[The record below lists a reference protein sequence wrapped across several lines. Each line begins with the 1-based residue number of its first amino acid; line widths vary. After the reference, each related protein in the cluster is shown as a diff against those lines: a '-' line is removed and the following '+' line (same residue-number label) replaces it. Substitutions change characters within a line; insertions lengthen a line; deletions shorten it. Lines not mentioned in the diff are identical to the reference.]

1 MTQEEKQEKQNQIKR
16 LEEQMHISMPVLL
29 KMQKMDV
36 LKLLKYE
43 FVKDKNS
50 KEECHDIDAIANNII
65 DIGYRNISKAEEK
78 DQKEI
83 YKLIKS
89 NYQFLGRRHLK
100 EFMMAIEWEFAED
113 MKFYDIRKIVLD
125 DWIKDLEALEYGI
138 LNGLSISAPPR
149 SRENRRSVLYFSCG
163 ACYVILQKVASSS
176 AILVLWRK
184 KYIQIL

>member
-1 MTQEEKQEKQNQIKR
+1 
-16 LEEQMHISMPVLL
+16 MPVLL
-29 KMQKMDV
+29 NRQKMHV
-36 LKLLKYE
+36 LKLLNND
-43 FVKDKNS
+43 FVFDKNS
-50 KEECHDIDAIANNII
+50 KKQCHDIDSVATII
-65 DIGYRNISKAEEK
+65 FDIGFRNISKAEEK

-138 LNGLSISAPPR
+138 LKGLSISAPPR
-149 SRENRRSVLYFSCG
+149 SRKG
-163 ACYVILQKVASSS
+163 VIHG
-176 AILVLWRK
+176 
-184 KYIQIL
+184 

>member
-16 LEEQMHISMPVLL
+16 LEEQMHINMPVLL

-138 LNGLSISAPPR
+138 LKGLSISAPPR
-149 SRENRRSVLYFSCG
+149 SRKG
-163 ACYVILQKVASSS
+163 VIHG
-176 AILVLWRK
+176 
-184 KYIQIL
+184 

>member
-16 LEEQMHISMPVLL
+16 LEEQMQISMPVLL
-29 KMQKMDV
+29 KMQKMNV

-100 EFMMAIEWEFAED
+100 EFMIAIEWEFAED
-113 MKFYDIRKIVLD
+113 MKFYDIRKIVFD
-125 DWIKDLEALEYGI
+125 DWIKELEALEYGI
-138 LNGLSISAPPR
+138 LKGLSISAPPR
-149 SRENRRSVLYFSCG
+149 SRENRRSVLYFLCG
-163 ACYVILQKVASSS
+163 ACCVILQKVAFLSV
-176 AILVLWRK
+176 ILEPWLK